1 MRISDWSSD
10 VCSSDLP
17 PTICAFFGFSATARS
32 VDSVAMSGYSFLCV
46 DEGGVLF
53 GAVEVDRLASSE
65 MQADFGRLIRICR
78 PMVSR
83 EAVGKAPDRH
93 PHLRSEE
100 SREGKEWVTRGR
112 SRGRPS

>member
-46 DEGGVLF
+46 DEGGALF

-83 EAVGKAPDRH
+83 EAVGKAPDSSAEH
-93 PHLRSEE
+93 KSELQ
-100 SREGKEWVTRGR
+100 SLM
-112 SRGRPS
+112 RPSTADYCLKKKQ